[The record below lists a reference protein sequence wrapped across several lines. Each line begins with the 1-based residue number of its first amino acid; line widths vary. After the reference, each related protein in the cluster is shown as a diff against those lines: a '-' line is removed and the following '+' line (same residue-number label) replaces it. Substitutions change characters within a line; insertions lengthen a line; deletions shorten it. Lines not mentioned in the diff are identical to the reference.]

1 MRIPSHPLLSL
12 WPYGLLLL
20 VVAGLYSQSLGFG
33 YVWDDHTLFLDSTLL
48 REGVWSWASVA
59 RPVLP
64 DTPYFRPLVLS
75 TWMAEMQLFR
85 LTPLYSH
92 AVNVALH
99 GISTCLF
106 FAVASRMFVQY
117 RGGRNAALLAA
128 LLYAAHPCLIEGVA
142 WISGR
147 FDLLAT
153 ALLLAGFVVAM
164 APASVVRC
172 LFVAVLALGAMLSKE
187 TGVLFGPL
195 LVLLTLARD
204 PKQPLRTLWR
214 SLWPYLLAYT
224 LAVAMYFALRS
235 SGLGFSSYK
244 EFGLSQ
250 LLESVLRY
258 EQWLRTLSFYTFIS
272 FNPFSAISPRHDLSV
287 EMTSYRQHAVALIAA
302 FLLMLTVVWFALKRR
317 TWALLWLGFYVGIFP
332 VLGIFVI
339 NLGETIGAD
348 RFLYLPLVLLTLAV
362 VALFL
367 EIRERFSG
375 QRELPVL
382 GVTLSV
388 AWLGLAFFVTYTIT
402 AMWESDL
409 RLWSWQ
415 YRTNPGN
422 TLVRTAYVSALSKTK
437 GPQAAK
443 EFAEEIERIRK
454 LHGGQLPLTVQ
465 MVYAGYLLERND
477 PESLLYLRGLVEN
490 APRVWPNIENDDAK
504 QGDRVLYFGVLS
516 NYTQALMVYEGDL
529 VGAREYLTRAQRI
542 APRGG
547 EYNIIHQM
555 IALEYLEGNEDAA
568 RSMYHKHLG
577 VLQAYNL
584 RKSQE
589 AMRSLVAF
597 TCLRKQG
604 NDCHAYANRFL
615 SYLQEK
621 SD

>member
-1 MRIPSHPLLSL
+1 MRIPSHPFLFL

-33 YVWDDHTLFLDSTLL
+33 YVWDDHTLFLDNTVL
-48 REGVWSWASVA
+48 REGVWSWANVA
-59 RPVLP
+59 RPILP

-75 TWMAEMQLFR
+75 TWMAEMQLFQ

-99 GISTCLF
+99 GISTCLLF
-106 FAVASRMFVQY
+106 YVACSMFAQY
-117 RGGRNAALLAA
+117 QGARKAALLAA

-153 ALLLAGFVVAM
+153 ALLLAGFAVAM
-164 APASVVRC
+164 APASAVRC
-172 LFVAVLALGAMLSKE
+172 VFVAFLVLGAMLSKE

-195 LVLLTLARD
+195 LVLLTLARN
-204 PKQPLRTLWR
+204 PKLTLSTLWGT
-214 SLWPYLLAYT
+214 LWPYLLAYA

-235 SGLGFSSYK
+235 SGLGYSSYK

-250 LLESVLRY
+250 LLESILRY

-272 FNPFSAISPRHDLSV
+272 FNPFSAISPRHDLVV
-287 EMTSYRQHAVALIAA
+287 EMTSYRQHAAALGAA
-302 FLLMLTVVWFALKRR
+302 FLLMLAVVWFALKRR
-317 TWALLWLGFYVGIFP
+317 TWALLWIGFYVGIFP

-348 RFLYLPLVLLTLAV
+348 RFLYLPLVMLTLAV

-367 EIRERFSG
+367 EIRERFPQ
-375 QRELPVL
+375 QREFPVL
-382 GVTLSV
+382 GGTLCV
-388 AWLGLAFFVTYTIT
+388 AWLGLAFFVTYTTT

-415 YRTNPGN
+415 YRANPGN
-422 TLVRTAYVSALSKTK
+422 TLVRTAYISALSKTR

-443 EFAEEIERIRK
+443 EFAEEIERIRE
-454 LHGGQLPLTVQ
+454 LHGGQLPLSVQ

-477 PESLLYLRGLVEN
+477 PESLLYLQGLVEN
-490 APRVWPNIENDDAK
+490 APRVWPNIEDDDTK
-504 QGDRVLYFGVLS
+504 QNNRVLYFGVLS
-516 NYTQALMVYEGDL
+516 NYSQALMVFEGDL
-529 VGAREYLTRAQRI
+529 VGAREYLARAQKI
-542 APRGG
+542 APRGS

-555 IALEYLEGNEDAA
+555 IALEYLEGNKDAA
-568 RSMYHKHLG
+568 RSMYQKYVG
-577 VLQAYNL
+577 VFHAYNL
-584 RKSQE
+584 HRSQE

-597 TCLRKQG
+597 TCLRRQG